1 MVIMFLVG
9 IVFISDWFVRVVGG
23 FCIVLN
29 VGIIVVGVFFSV
41 CVIWVVVVDRNF
53 EKFGDKYLVEN
64 ILSEIFYVRK
74 FFVFL
79 WNLKFFNMVDK
90 SVL

>member
-9 IVFISDWFVRVVGG
+9 IVFISDWFVRVIGG